1 MGLVH
6 ETVAAL
12 FRSRFGEKAPEIS
25 WKFQVTFAIRD
36 HDETDGKEKG
46 NGTVEWDVYGAKAM
60 EKTKLNIT
68 SLKDGG
74 DQRRRPPRR

>member
-12 FRSRFGEKAPEIS
+12 LRSRFGEKAPEIS
-25 WKFQVTFAIRD
+25 WKFQLTFAIRE

-46 NGTVEWDVYGAKAM
+46 NGTVE
-60 EKTKLNIT
+60 
-68 SLKDGG
+68 
-74 DQRRRPPRR
+74 